1 VLGWLAAAA
10 DDGTVSVVN
19 AVPAD
24 GPAGKAVAAADAAV
38 ATLRVP
44 ATAMMVSLFR
54 FRVMIRS
61 RDKVTLRL
69 IAHA

>member
-1 VLGWLAAAA
+1 VVDGRAAAA
-10 DDGTVSVVN
+10 DPTVSLVN

-24 GPAGKAVAAADAAV
+24 GPDGQAAAAADAAV
-38 ATLRVP
+38 AMLRAP

-69 IAHA
+69 IARA